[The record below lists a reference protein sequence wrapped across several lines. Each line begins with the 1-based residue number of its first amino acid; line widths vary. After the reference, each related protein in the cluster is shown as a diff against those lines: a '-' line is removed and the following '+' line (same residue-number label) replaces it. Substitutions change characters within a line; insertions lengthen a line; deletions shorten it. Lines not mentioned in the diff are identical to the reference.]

1 MSNQDWTSKLQDQLA
16 GYQESVSHDLWAG
29 IEQSLAQKNI
39 ESVSTNPQTIVS
51 ENSESID
58 LHVGSEVQ
66 KNARVLHD
74 SSEAKKNARIVYFK
88 RWSAAAAAV
97 ALLGIG
103 GSYVY
108 LHQEDV
114 EKGNLQLASL
124 SSPAVSADLQLAASQ
139 PAPSPVVSADLQ
151 SAASQPAPS
160 HVVSADLQSAASQ
173 PAPSHV
179 VSADLQSA
187 ASHPAPSHA
196 VSVDLQSAASQPAPS
211 LVVSADLRL
220 AASQPAPSLV
230 VSADLQSAA
239 SQKKKGNVLE
249 KESENEISLL
259 AENPEPA
266 EPVSEDKAT
275 DKSSDYKAL
284 TRSTDHHAAAYASQ
298 SYHFEKNEEVSGW
311 SMQLYA
317 ENLTP
322 SLGGV
327 NSDASGGYNDFS
339 YGTMAEPMPGVIPD
353 PTAGGIY
360 GEEYLLASY
369 KAIQRK
375 QQVNAKHHAP
385 VSVGLQVAF
394 GIAPRLSLSTGLVYT
409 RTSSDFYP
417 YAPSSNYNVHQ
428 VLHYVGLPVGL
439 NYEFWQS
446 GGFHAYVMAGAEAD
460 YNVKNDTEE
469 EGVKKENAKRDRVQ
483 FSGKASLGAQYDITP
498 KVGLYIE
505 PGAKYYF
512 DNGSHVENTFK
523 DKKLNFNLQFGL
535 RFNL

>member
-29 IEQSLAQKNI
+29 IEQSLAQNDI
-39 ESVSTNPQTIVS
+39 ESVSSNPQAIVS
-51 ENSESID
+51 ESSESSD
-58 LHVGSEVQ
+58 FHVGSESSDFHVG
-66 KNARVLHD
+66 
-74 SSEAKKNARIVYFK
+74 SEAKKKARIVYFK

-97 ALLGIG
+97 VLLGIG

-108 LHQEDV
+108 LHQEEV

-124 SSPAVSADLQLAASQ
+124 SSRSVSADLPSAASH
-139 PAPSPVVSADLQ
+139 VVSSDLQ
-151 SAASQPAPS
+151 SAAPHAVSSDLQSAPS
-160 HVVSADLQSAASQ
+160 HSVSSDLQSAA
-173 PAPSHV
+173 P
-179 VSADLQSA
+179 
-187 ASHPAPSHA
+187 
-196 VSVDLQSAASQPAPS
+196 
-211 LVVSADLRL
+211 
-220 AASQPAPSLV
+220 
-230 VSADLQSAA
+230 
-239 SQKKKGNVLE
+239 QKKKGNVLE
-249 KESENEISLL
+249 KESENKISLL
-259 AENPEPA
+259 ADN
-266 EPVSEDKAT
+266 
-275 DKSSDYKAL
+275 
-284 TRSTDHHAAAYASQ
+284 HAAAYASQ
-298 SYHFEKNEEVSGW
+298 SYHFDKNEEVSGW

-317 ENLTP
+317 ENLTS

-327 NSDASGGYNDFS
+327 NSDASGSYRDYS

-360 GEEYLLASY
+360 GEEYLLASC
-369 KAIQRK
+369 KAIQRN

-394 GIAPRLSLSTGLVYT
+394 GIAPRLTLSTGLVYT

-417 YAPSSNYNVHQ
+417 YAPGSSYNVHQ
-428 VLHYVGLPVGL
+428 VLHYVGIPVGL

-469 EGVKKENAKRDRVQ
+469 EGVKKEDAKRDRVQ

>member
-1 MSNQDWTSKLQDQLA
+1 MSNQDWTSKLQEQLA
-16 GYQESVSHDLWAG
+16 DYQEPVSHDLWAG
-29 IEQSLAQKNI
+29 IEQSLAQNNI
-39 ESVSTNPQTIVS
+39 ESVSSNPQTIA
-51 ENSESID
+51 SESSESAD
-58 LHVGSEVQ
+58 LHVGSEAK

-124 SSPAVSADLQLAASQ
+124 SSPAVSADLH
-139 PAPSPVVSADLQ
+139 

-173 PAPSHV
+173 PAPS
-179 VSADLQSA
+179 
-187 ASHPAPSHA
+187 P
-196 VSVDLQSAASQPAPS
+196 
-211 LVVSADLRL
+211 
-220 AASQPAPSLV
+220 V

-239 SQKKKGNVLE
+239 SQKKTSDVLKE
-249 KESENEISLL
+249 ESENEISLL
-259 AENPEPA
+259 AE
-266 EPVSEDKAT
+266 K
-275 DKSSDYKAL
+275 SDYKAL
-284 TRSTDHHAAAYASQ
+284 TRSADHHAAAYASQ

-339 YGTMAEPMPGVIPD
+339 YGTMAEPLPGVIPD

-394 GIAPRLSLSTGLVYT
+394 GIAPRLSLSTGMVYT

-417 YAPSSNYNVHQ
+417 YAPGSSYNVHQ
-428 VLHYVGLPVGL
+428 VLHYVGIPVGL

-469 EGVKKENAKRDRVQ
+469 EGVKKEDAKRDRVQ
-483 FSGKASLGAQYDITP
+483 LSGKASLGVQYDITP

>member
-1 MSNQDWTSKLQDQLA
+1 MSNQDWTSKLQEQLA
-16 GYQESVSHDLWAG
+16 DYQEPVSHDLWAG

-39 ESVSTNPQTIVS
+39 ESVSANLQKIVS
-51 ENSESID
+51 ESSESAD
-58 LHVGSEVQ
+58 LHVGSET
-66 KNARVLHD
+66 
-74 SSEAKKNARIVYFK
+74 KKNARIVYFK

-114 EKGNLQLASL
+114 EKGNLQLASHAV
-124 SSPAVSADLQLAASQ
+124 SPSHVVSPSHAVSADLQSAASSVAVNQ
-139 PAPSPVVSADLQ
+139 GSPSHVVSADLQ
-151 SAASQPAPS
+151 SAASSVAVNHGSPS

-173 PAPSHV
+173 KKMGNA
-179 VSADLQSA
+179 
-187 ASHPAPSHA
+187 
-196 VSVDLQSAASQPAPS
+196 
-211 LVVSADLRL
+211 LVEE
-220 AASQPAPSLV
+220 
-230 VSADLQSAA
+230 
-239 SQKKKGNVLE
+239 N
-249 KESENEISLL
+249 ENEISLL
-259 AENPEPA
+259 AENSDPA
-266 EPVSEDKAT
+266 ESVSEDKAT
-275 DKSSDYKAL
+275 DSSTDHKVL
-284 TRSTDHHAAAYASQ
+284 TRSSDHKVLPRSTNNHAAAYASQ

-394 GIAPRLSLSTGLVYT
+394 VIAPRLSLSTGLVYT

-428 VLHYVGLPVGL
+428 VLHYVGIPVGL

-483 FSGKASLGAQYDITP
+483 LSGKASLGAQYDITP

-535 RFNL
+535 RLNL

>member
-1 MSNQDWTSKLQDQLA
+1 MSNQDWTSKLQEQLA
-16 GYQESVSHDLWAG
+16 GYQEPVSHDLWAG
-29 IEQSLAQKNI
+29 IEQSLAQNNI
-39 ESVSTNPQTIVS
+39 ESVSSNPQTIA
-51 ENSESID
+51 SESSESTD
-58 LHVGSEVQ
+58 LHVGT
-66 KNARVLHD
+66 
-74 SSEAKKNARIVYFK
+74 EAKKNARIVYFK

-114 EKGNLQLASL
+114 EKGNLQLASH
-124 SSPAVSADLQLAASQ
+124 AVS
-139 PAPSPVVSADLQ
+139 PSHAVSADLQ

-173 PAPSHV
+173 KK
-179 VSADLQSA
+179 
-187 ASHPAPSHA
+187 AS
-196 VSVDLQSAASQPAPS
+196 D
-211 LVVSADLRL
+211 
-220 AASQPAPSLV
+220 
-230 VSADLQSAA
+230 
-239 SQKKKGNVLE
+239 VLK

-259 AENPEPA
+259 AE
-266 EPVSEDKAT
+266 
-275 DKSSDYKAL
+275 KSDHKAL
-284 TRSTDHHAAAYASQ
+284 TRSTDHHAEAYASQ

-369 KAIQRK
+369 KAIQRS
-375 QQVNAKHHAP
+375 QQGNAKHHAP

-417 YAPSSNYNVHQ
+417 YAPSSSYNVHQ
-428 VLHYVGLPVGL
+428 VLHYVGIPVGL

>member
-1 MSNQDWTSKLQDQLA
+1 MSNQDWTSKLQEQLA
-16 GYQESVSHDLWAG
+16 GYQEPVSHDLWAG
-29 IEQSLAQKNI
+29 IEQSLAQNNI
-39 ESVSTNPQTIVS
+39 ESVSSNPQTIA
-51 ENSESID
+51 SESSESTD
-58 LHVGSEVQ
+58 LHVGT
-66 KNARVLHD
+66 
-74 SSEAKKNARIVYFK
+74 EAKKNARIVYFK

-114 EKGNLQLASL
+114 EKGNLQLA
-124 SSPAVSADLQLAASQ
+124 VSQ
-139 PAPSPVVSADLQ
+139 PSPSHVVSADLQ
-151 SAASQPAPS
+151 SAASQSAPS

-187 ASHPAPSHA
+187 ASQPVPS
-196 VSVDLQSAASQPAPS
+196 S
-211 LVVSADLRL
+211 
-220 AASQPAPSLV
+220 V

-239 SQKKKGNVLE
+239 SQKKASDVLK

-259 AENPEPA
+259 AE
-266 EPVSEDKAT
+266 
-275 DKSSDYKAL
+275 KSDHKAL
-284 TRSTDHHAAAYASQ
+284 TRSTDYHAEAYASQ

-369 KAIQRK
+369 KAIQRS
-375 QQVNAKHHAP
+375 QQGNAKHHAP

-417 YAPSSNYNVHQ
+417 YAPSSSYNVHQ
-428 VLHYVGLPVGL
+428 VLHYVGIPVGL

>member
-16 GYQESVSHDLWAG
+16 DYQESVSHDLWAG
-29 IEQSLAQKNI
+29 IEQSLAQNNI
-39 ESVSTNPQTIVS
+39 ESVSSNPQTIA
-51 ENSESID
+51 SESSESTD
-58 LHVGSEVQ
+58 LHVGSGA
-66 KNARVLHD
+66 KKDARVLHD
-74 SSEAKKNARIVYFK
+74 SSEVQKNARIVYFK

-124 SSPAVSADLQLAASQ
+124 SSPAVSADLQ
-139 PAPSPVVSADLQ
+139 
-151 SAASQPAPS
+151 
-160 HVVSADLQSAASQ
+160 
-173 PAPSHV
+173 
-179 VSADLQSA
+179 
-187 ASHPAPSHA
+187 
-196 VSVDLQSAASQPAPS
+196 
-211 LVVSADLRL
+211 
-220 AASQPAPSLV
+220 
-230 VSADLQSAA
+230 SAA
-239 SQKKKGNVLE
+239 SQKKMGNVLE

-284 TRSTDHHAAAYASQ
+284 TRSTDHYAAAYASQ

-394 GIAPRLSLSTGLVYT
+394 GIAPRLSLSTGMVYT

-417 YAPSSNYNVHQ
+417 YAPGSSYNVHQ
-428 VLHYVGLPVGL
+428 VLHYVGIPVGL

>member
-29 IEQSLAQKNI
+29 IEQSLAQNNI
-39 ESVSTNPQTIVS
+39 ESGSSNPQKIA
-51 ENSESID
+51 SESSESAE
-58 LHVGSEVQ
+58 LHVGSET
-66 KNARVLHD
+66 
-74 SSEAKKNARIVYFK
+74 KKNARIVYFK

-114 EKGNLQLASL
+114 ERGNLQMASL
-124 SSPAVSADLQLAASQ
+124 SSPAVSADLQSAASQ
-139 PAPSPVVSADLQ
+139 SAPSHVVSVDLQ

-187 ASHPAPSHA
+187 AS
-196 VSVDLQSAASQPAPS
+196 
-211 LVVSADLRL
+211 
-220 AASQPAPSLV
+220 
-230 VSADLQSAA
+230 
-239 SQKKKGNVLE
+239 QKKASDDVLKE
-249 KESENEISLL
+249 ESENEISLL
-259 AENPEPA
+259 AE
-266 EPVSEDKAT
+266 
-275 DKSSDYKAL
+275 KSDHKVL
-284 TRSTDHHAAAYASQ
+284 TRSTDNHAAAYASQ

-327 NSDASGGYNDFS
+327 NSDASGS
-339 YGTMAEPMPGVIPD
+339 YRDYSHGTMAEPMPGVIPD

-369 KAIQRK
+369 KAIQRN
-375 QQVNAKHHAP
+375 QQGNAKHHAP
-385 VSVGLQVAF
+385 VSVGVQVAF

-417 YAPSSNYNVHQ
+417 YAPSSSYNVHQ
-428 VLHYVGLPVGL
+428 VLHYVGIPVGL

-469 EGVKKENAKRDRVQ
+469 EGVKKEDAKRDRVQ

>member
-29 IEQSLAQKNI
+29 IEQSLAQNHI
-39 ESVSTNPQTIVS
+39 ESVSSNPQTIA
-51 ENSESID
+51 SESSESAD
-58 LHVGSEVQ
+58 LHVGSEAK

-74 SSEAKKNARIVYFK
+74 SSEAKKDARIVYFK

-124 SSPAVSADLQLAASQ
+124 SSPAVSADLQSAASQPASSHVVSADLQSAASQPAPSLVVSADLQSAPSHVVSADLQSAASQ

-160 HVVSADLQSAASQ
+160 
-173 PAPSHV
+173 
-179 VSADLQSA
+179 
-187 ASHPAPSHA
+187 
-196 VSVDLQSAASQPAPS
+196 
-211 LVVSADLRL
+211 
-220 AASQPAPSLV
+220 LV

-239 SQKKKGNVLE
+239 SQKKASDVLK

-259 AENPEPA
+259 AE
-266 EPVSEDKAT
+266 K
-275 DKSSDYKAL
+275 SDYKAL

-417 YAPSSNYNVHQ
+417 YASSSSYNVYQ
-428 VLHYVGLPVGL
+428 VLHYVGIPVGL

>member
-1 MSNQDWTSKLQDQLA
+1 MSNQDWTSKLQEQLA

-29 IEQSLAQKNI
+29 IEQSLAH
-39 ESVSTNPQTIVS
+39 S
-51 ENSESID
+51 ET
-58 LHVGSEVQ
+58 G
-66 KNARVLHD
+66 
-74 SSEAKKNARIVYFK
+74 KKARIVYFK

-114 EKGNLQLASL
+114 EKGNLQLASH
-124 SSPAVSADLQLAASQ
+124 AVS
-139 PAPSPVVSADLQ
+139 PSHAVSADLQ
-151 SAASQPAPS
+151 SAASVSAAVSQSAPS
-160 HVVSADLQSAASQ
+160 HAVSADLQSVASKRKMGNT
-173 PAPSHV
+173 
-179 VSADLQSA
+179 
-187 ASHPAPSHA
+187 
-196 VSVDLQSAASQPAPS
+196 
-211 LVVSADLRL
+211 LV
-220 AASQPAPSLV
+220 
-230 VSADLQSAA
+230 
-239 SQKKKGNVLE
+239 E
-249 KESENEISLL
+249 ESENEISLL
-259 AENPEPA
+259 AENSDPA

-275 DKSSDYKAL
+275 DSSTDHETLTRSTDHKAL
-284 TRSTDHHAAAYASQ
+284 TRSTDHHAEAYASQ

-369 KAIQRK
+369 KAIQRS
-375 QQVNAKHHAP
+375 QQGNAKHHAP

-394 GIAPRLSLSTGLVYT
+394 GLAPRLSLSTGLVYT

-417 YAPSSNYNVHQ
+417 YAPSSSYNVHQ
-428 VLHYVGLPVGL
+428 VLHYVGIPVGL

>member
-39 ESVSTNPQTIVS
+39 ESVSSNPQTIA
-51 ENSESID
+51 SESSESAD
-58 LHVGSEVQ
+58 LHVGSEA
-66 KNARVLHD
+66 KKDARGLHD

-114 EKGNLQLASL
+114 ERGNLQLASL
-124 SSPAVSADLQLAASQ
+124 SSPA
-139 PAPSPVVSADLQ
+139 VSADLQ

-173 PAPSHV
+173 PAPSLV
-179 VSADLQSA
+179 VSADLQF
-187 ASHPAPSHA
+187 
-196 VSVDLQSAASQPAPS
+196 
-211 LVVSADLRL
+211 

-239 SQKKKGNVLE
+239 SQKKTSDDVLKE
-249 KESENEISLL
+249 ESENEISLL

-394 GIAPRLSLSTGLVYT
+394 GIAPRLSLSTGMVYT

-417 YAPSSNYNVHQ
+417 YAPGSNYNVHQ
-428 VLHYVGLPVGL
+428 VLHYVGIPVGL

>member
-39 ESVSTNPQTIVS
+39 ELGSSNLQTIA
-51 ENSESID
+51 SESSESTD
-58 LHVGSEVQ
+58 LHVGSEAK

-74 SSEAKKNARIVYFK
+74 SSKVQKNARIVYFK

-124 SSPAVSADLQLAASQ
+124 SSPAVSADLQSAASQ
-139 PAPSPVVSADLQ
+139 PAPSHVVSVDLQ

-160 HVVSADLQSAASQ
+160 HVVSADLQST
-173 PAPSHV
+173 
-179 VSADLQSA
+179 
-187 ASHPAPSHA
+187 
-196 VSVDLQSAASQPAPS
+196 
-211 LVVSADLRL
+211 
-220 AASQPAPSLV
+220 ASQPAPSLV

-239 SQKKKGNVLE
+239 SQPAPSHAVSADLQSAASQKKASDVLK

-259 AENPEPA
+259 AE
-266 EPVSEDKAT
+266 
-275 DKSSDYKAL
+275 KSDHKAL

-369 KAIQRK
+369 KAIQRN
-375 QQVNAKHHAP
+375 QQGNAKHHAP

-417 YAPSSNYNVHQ
+417 YASSSSYNVHQ
-428 VLHYVGLPVGL
+428 VLHYVGIPVGL

>member
-124 SSPAVSADLQLAASQ
+124 SSPAVSADLQ
-139 PAPSPVVSADLQ
+139 

-173 PAPSHV
+173 SAPSHVVSSDLQSAASQSAPSHV

-187 ASHPAPSHA
+187 AS
-196 VSVDLQSAASQPAPS
+196 QPAPS
-211 LVVSADLRL
+211 
-220 AASQPAPSLV
+220 PV

-239 SQKKKGNVLE
+239 SQKKTSDVLKE
-249 KESENEISLL
+249 ESENEISLL
-259 AENPEPA
+259 AE
-266 EPVSEDKAT
+266 K
-275 DKSSDYKAL
+275 SDYKAL

-339 YGTMAEPMPGVIPD
+339 YGTMAEPLPGVIPD

-394 GIAPRLSLSTGLVYT
+394 GIAPRLSLSTGMVYT

-417 YAPSSNYNVHQ
+417 YAPGSSYNVHQ
-428 VLHYVGLPVGL
+428 VLHYVGIPVGL

-469 EGVKKENAKRDRVQ
+469 EGVKKEDAKRDRVQ
-483 FSGKASLGAQYDITP
+483 LSGKASLGVQYDITP

>member
-16 GYQESVSHDLWAG
+16 DYQESVSHDLWAG
-29 IEQSLAQKNI
+29 IEQSLAQNNI
-39 ESVSTNPQTIVS
+39 ESVSSNPQTIVS
-51 ENSESID
+51 ESSESTD
-58 LHVGSEVQ
+58 LHVGSEA
-66 KNARVLHD
+66 KKDARVLHD

-124 SSPAVSADLQLAASQ
+124 SSPAVSADLQSAASQ
-139 PAPSPVVSADLQ
+139 SASSPVVSADLQ
-151 SAASQPAPS
+151 SAASQ
-160 HVVSADLQSAASQ
+160 
-173 PAPSHV
+173 
-179 VSADLQSA
+179 
-187 ASHPAPSHA
+187 
-196 VSVDLQSAASQPAPS
+196 
-211 LVVSADLRL
+211 
-220 AASQPAPSLV
+220 
-230 VSADLQSAA
+230 
-239 SQKKKGNVLE
+239 KKTSDDVLKE
-249 KESENEISLL
+249 ESENEISLL
-259 AENPEPA
+259 AG
-266 EPVSEDKAT
+266 
-275 DKSSDYKAL
+275 KSDHKAL
-284 TRSTDHHAAAYASQ
+284 TRSADHHAAAYASQ

-369 KAIQRK
+369 KAIQRN

-417 YAPSSNYNVHQ
+417 YAPSSSYNVHQ
-428 VLHYVGLPVGL
+428 VLHYVGIPVGL

>member
-29 IEQSLAQKNI
+29 IEQSLAQNNI
-39 ESVSTNPQTIVS
+39 ESVSSNPQKIA
-51 ENSESID
+51 SESSESTD
-58 LHVGSEVQ
+58 LHVG
-66 KNARVLHD
+66 
-74 SSEAKKNARIVYFK
+74 SEAKKNARIVYFK

-108 LHQEDV
+108 LHQENV
-114 EKGNLQLASL
+114 EKGNLQLAASQSAPSHVVSADL
-124 SSPAVSADLQLAASQ
+124 QSAASQSTPSHAVSADLQSAASQ
-139 PAPSPVVSADLQ
+139 PAPSHAVSADLQ

-173 PAPSHV
+173 PAPSLV
-179 VSADLQSA
+179 VSADLQS
-187 ASHPAPSHA
+187 
-196 VSVDLQSAASQPAPS
+196 
-211 LVVSADLRL
+211 

-239 SQKKKGNVLE
+239 SQKKTSDDVLKE
-249 KESENEISLL
+249 ESENEISLL
-259 AENPEPA
+259 AE
-266 EPVSEDKAT
+266 K
-275 DKSSDYKAL
+275 SDYKAL
-284 TRSTDHHAAAYASQ
+284 TRSTDHYAAAYASQ

-369 KAIQRK
+369 KAIQRN
-375 QQVNAKHHAP
+375 QQGNAKHHAP

-428 VLHYVGLPVGL
+428 VLHYVGIPVGL

>member
-29 IEQSLAQKNI
+29 IEQSLAH
-39 ESVSTNPQTIVS
+39 S
-51 ENSESID
+51 ET
-58 LHVGSEVQ
+58 G
-66 KNARVLHD
+66 
-74 SSEAKKNARIVYFK
+74 KKARIVYFK

-124 SSPAVSADLQLAASQ
+124 SSPAVSADSHI
-139 PAPSPVVSADLQ
+139 VSADLQ

-187 ASHPAPSHA
+187 AS
-196 VSVDLQSAASQPAPS
+196 
-211 LVVSADLRL
+211 
-220 AASQPAPSLV
+220 
-230 VSADLQSAA
+230 
-239 SQKKKGNVLE
+239 QKKTSDDVLKE
-249 KESENEISLL
+249 ESENEISLL
-259 AENPEPA
+259 AE
-266 EPVSEDKAT
+266 
-275 DKSSDYKAL
+275 KSDHKTL
-284 TRSTDHHAAAYASQ
+284 TRSTDNHAVAYASQ
-298 SYHFEKNEEVSGW
+298 SYHFEKNEEVSGL

-327 NSDASGGYNDFS
+327 NSDASGS
-339 YGTMAEPMPGVIPD
+339 YRDYSHGTMAEPMPGVIPD

-369 KAIQRK
+369 KAIQRN
-375 QQVNAKHHAP
+375 QQGNAKHHAP
-385 VSVGLQVAF
+385 VSVGVQVAF

-428 VLHYVGLPVGL
+428 VLHYVGIPVGL

>member
-16 GYQESVSHDLWAG
+16 DYQESVSHDLWAG
-29 IEQSLAQKNI
+29 IEQSLAQNNI
-39 ESVSTNPQTIVS
+39 ESVSSNPQTIVS
-51 ENSESID
+51 ESSESTD
-58 LHVGSEVQ
+58 LHVG
-66 KNARVLHD
+66 
-74 SSEAKKNARIVYFK
+74 SEAKKNARIVYFK

-114 EKGNLQLASL
+114 EKARLQLASL
-124 SSPAVSADLQLAASQ
+124 SSPAVSADLQSAASQ
-139 PAPSPVVSADLQ
+139 SAPSHAVSSDLQ
-151 SAASQPAPS
+151 SAASQS
-160 HVVSADLQSAASQ
+160 KMGNT
-173 PAPSHV
+173 
-179 VSADLQSA
+179 
-187 ASHPAPSHA
+187 
-196 VSVDLQSAASQPAPS
+196 
-211 LVVSADLRL
+211 LV
-220 AASQPAPSLV
+220 
-230 VSADLQSAA
+230 
-239 SQKKKGNVLE
+239 E
-249 KESENEISLL
+249 ESENEISLL
-259 AENPEPA
+259 AENSDPA

-275 DKSSDYKAL
+275 VSSTDYKAL
-284 TRSTDHHAAAYASQ
+284 TRSTDYHAAAYASQ

-339 YGTMAEPMPGVIPD
+339 YGTMAELMPGVIPD

-375 QQVNAKHHAP
+375 QQGNAKHHAP

-417 YAPSSNYNVHQ
+417 YAPSSSCNVHQ
-428 VLHYVGLPVGL
+428 VLHYVGIPVGL

>member
-39 ESVSTNPQTIVS
+39 ESVSSNPQTIA
-51 ENSESID
+51 SESSESTD
-58 LHVGSEVQ
+58 LHVG
-66 KNARVLHD
+66 
-74 SSEAKKNARIVYFK
+74 SEAKKNARIVYFK

-114 EKGNLQLASL
+114 EKGNLQLASHAV
-124 SSPAVSADLQLAASQ
+124 SPSHAVSASH
-139 PAPSPVVSADLQ
+139 VVSADLQ
-151 SAASQPAPS
+151 SAASSVAVRQSAPS

-173 PAPSHV
+173 SKMGNA
-179 VSADLQSA
+179 
-187 ASHPAPSHA
+187 
-196 VSVDLQSAASQPAPS
+196 
-211 LVVSADLRL
+211 LV
-220 AASQPAPSLV
+220 
-230 VSADLQSAA
+230 
-239 SQKKKGNVLE
+239 E
-249 KESENEISLL
+249 ESENEISLL
-259 AENPEPA
+259 AENSDPA

-275 DKSSDYKAL
+275 DSSTDHKTL
-284 TRSTDHHAAAYASQ
+284 TRSTDHKVLTRSTDNHAAAYASQ

-327 NSDASGGYNDFS
+327 NSDASGS
-339 YGTMAEPMPGVIPD
+339 YRDYSHGTMAEPMPGVIPD

-394 GIAPRLSLSTGLVYT
+394 GIAPRLSLSTGMVYT

-417 YAPSSNYNVHQ
+417 YAPGSSYNVHQ
-428 VLHYVGLPVGL
+428 VLHYVGIPVGL

>member
-16 GYQESVSHDLWAG
+16 GYQEPVSHDLWAG
-29 IEQSLAQKNI
+29 IEQSLAH
-39 ESVSTNPQTIVS
+39 S
-51 ENSESID
+51 ET
-58 LHVGSEVQ
+58 G
-66 KNARVLHD
+66 
-74 SSEAKKNARIVYFK
+74 KKARIVYFK

-108 LHQEDV
+108 LHQKDV
-114 EKGNLQLASL
+114 EKGNLQMASL
-124 SSPAVSADLQLAASQ
+124 SSPAVSADLQ
-139 PAPSPVVSADLQ
+139 
-151 SAASQPAPS
+151 SAASQS
-160 HVVSADLQSAASQ
+160 KMGNT
-173 PAPSHV
+173 
-179 VSADLQSA
+179 
-187 ASHPAPSHA
+187 
-196 VSVDLQSAASQPAPS
+196 
-211 LVVSADLRL
+211 LV
-220 AASQPAPSLV
+220 
-230 VSADLQSAA
+230 
-239 SQKKKGNVLE
+239 E
-249 KESENEISLL
+249 ETENEISLL
-259 AENPEPA
+259 AENSNPA

-275 DKSSDYKAL
+275 DSSTDHKVLTRSSDHKVL
-284 TRSTDHHAAAYASQ
+284 TRSTDNHAAAYASQ

-375 QQVNAKHHAP
+375 QQGNAKHHAP

-428 VLHYVGLPVGL
+428 VLHYVGIPVGL

-469 EGVKKENAKRDRVQ
+469 EGVKKEDAKRDRVQ

>member
-1 MSNQDWTSKLQDQLA
+1 MSNQDWTSKLQEQLA

-29 IEQSLAQKNI
+29 IEQSLAQNNI
-39 ESVSTNPQTIVS
+39 ASVSSNPQTIA
-51 ENSESID
+51 SESSESTD
-58 LHVGSEVQ
+58 LHVGT
-66 KNARVLHD
+66 
-74 SSEAKKNARIVYFK
+74 EAKKNARIVYFK

-114 EKGNLQLASL
+114 EKGNLQLAVSQ
-124 SSPAVSADLQLAASQ
+124 PAPSHVVSADLQSAASQ
-139 PAPSPVVSADLQ
+139 PAPSHAVSADLQSAASQSAPSHVFSADLQSAASQPAPSHVVSHVVSADLQ

-173 PAPSHV
+173 PVPS
-179 VSADLQSA
+179 S
-187 ASHPAPSHA
+187 
-196 VSVDLQSAASQPAPS
+196 
-211 LVVSADLRL
+211 
-220 AASQPAPSLV
+220 V

-239 SQKKKGNVLE
+239 SQKKASDVLK

-259 AENPEPA
+259 AE
-266 EPVSEDKAT
+266 
-275 DKSSDYKAL
+275 KSDHKAL
-284 TRSTDHHAAAYASQ
+284 TRSTDHHAEAYASQ

-369 KAIQRK
+369 KAIQRS
-375 QQVNAKHHAP
+375 QQGNAKHHAP

-417 YAPSSNYNVHQ
+417 YAPSSSYNVHQ
-428 VLHYVGLPVGL
+428 VLHYVGIPVGL

>member
-1 MSNQDWTSKLQDQLA
+1 MSNQDWTSKLQEQLA

-29 IEQSLAQKNI
+29 IEQSLAQNNI
-39 ESVSTNPQTIVS
+39 ESVSSNPQTIA
-51 ENSESID
+51 SESSESTD
-58 LHVGSEVQ
+58 LHVGT
-66 KNARVLHD
+66 
-74 SSEAKKNARIVYFK
+74 EAKKNARIVYFK

-114 EKGNLQLASL
+114 EKGNLQLAVSQ
-124 SSPAVSADLQLAASQ
+124 PAPSHVVSADLQSAASVSAAVSQ
-139 PAPSPVVSADLQ
+139 SAPSHAVSADLQ

-173 PAPSHV
+173 PVPSSVVSADLQSAASQPAPSHV

-187 ASHPAPSHA
+187 ASH
-196 VSVDLQSAASQPAPS
+196 
-211 LVVSADLRL
+211 
-220 AASQPAPSLV
+220 V

-239 SQKKKGNVLE
+239 SQKKASDVLK

-259 AENPEPA
+259 AE
-266 EPVSEDKAT
+266 
-275 DKSSDYKAL
+275 KSDHKAL
-284 TRSTDHHAAAYASQ
+284 TRSTDHHAEAYASQ

-369 KAIQRK
+369 KAIQRS
-375 QQVNAKHHAP
+375 QQGNAKHHAP

-417 YAPSSNYNVHQ
+417 YAPSSSYNVHQ
-428 VLHYVGLPVGL
+428 VLHYVGIPVGL

>member
-29 IEQSLAQKNI
+29 IEQSLAQNNI
-39 ESVSTNPQTIVS
+39 ESVSSNPQTIA
-51 ENSESID
+51 SESSESAD
-58 LHVGSEVQ
+58 LHVGSEA
-66 KNARVLHD
+66 KKKARVLHD
-74 SSEAKKNARIVYFK
+74 SSEVQKNARIVYFK

-114 EKGNLQLASL
+114 ERGNLQL
-124 SSPAVSADLQLAASQ
+124 
-139 PAPSPVVSADLQ
+139 
-151 SAASQPAPS
+151 AASQPAPS

-173 PAPSHV
+173 PAPSHA
-179 VSADLQSA
+179 VSADLQS
-187 ASHPAPSHA
+187 
-196 VSVDLQSAASQPAPS
+196 
-211 LVVSADLRL
+211 

-239 SQKKKGNVLE
+239 SQKKTSDDVLKE
-249 KESENEISLL
+249 ESENEISLL
-259 AENPEPA
+259 AE
-266 EPVSEDKAT
+266 
-275 DKSSDYKAL
+275 KSDHKVL

-375 QQVNAKHHAP
+375 QQGNAKHHAP

-417 YAPSSNYNVHQ
+417 YAPSSSYNVHQ
-428 VLHYVGLPVGL
+428 VLHYVGIPVGL

-512 DNGSHVENTFK
+512 DNGSYVENTFK

>member
-1 MSNQDWTSKLQDQLA
+1 MSNQDWTSKLQEQLA
-16 GYQESVSHDLWAG
+16 GYQEPVSHDLWAG
-29 IEQSLAQKNI
+29 IEQSLAQNNI
-39 ESVSTNPQTIVS
+39 ESVSSNPQTIA
-51 ENSESID
+51 SESSESTD
-58 LHVGSEVQ
+58 LHVGT
-66 KNARVLHD
+66 
-74 SSEAKKNARIVYFK
+74 EAKKNARIVYFK

-114 EKGNLQLASL
+114 EKGNLQLAVSQ
-124 SSPAVSADLQLAASQ
+124 PAPSHVVSADLQSAASQ
-139 PAPSPVVSADLQ
+139 PVPSSVVSADLQ

-173 PAPSHV
+173 KK
-179 VSADLQSA
+179 
-187 ASHPAPSHA
+187 AS
-196 VSVDLQSAASQPAPS
+196 D
-211 LVVSADLRL
+211 
-220 AASQPAPSLV
+220 
-230 VSADLQSAA
+230 
-239 SQKKKGNVLE
+239 VLK

-259 AENPEPA
+259 AE
-266 EPVSEDKAT
+266 
-275 DKSSDYKAL
+275 KSDHKAL
-284 TRSTDHHAAAYASQ
+284 TRSTDHHAEAYASQ

-339 YGTMAEPMPGVIPD
+339 YGTMAEPMPGIIPD

-369 KAIQRK
+369 KAIQRS
-375 QQVNAKHHAP
+375 QQGNAKHHAP

-417 YAPSSNYNVHQ
+417 YAPSSSYNVHQ
-428 VLHYVGLPVGL
+428 VLHYVGIPVGL

>member
-1 MSNQDWTSKLQDQLA
+1 MSNQDWTSKLQEQLA
-16 GYQESVSHDLWAG
+16 DYQEPVSHDLWAG
-29 IEQSLAQKNI
+29 IEQSLAH
-39 ESVSTNPQTIVS
+39 S
-51 ENSESID
+51 ET
-58 LHVGSEVQ
+58 V
-66 KNARVLHD
+66 
-74 SSEAKKNARIVYFK
+74 KKPRIVYFK

-114 EKGNLQLASL
+114 EKGNLQLASHAV
-124 SSPAVSADLQLAASQ
+124 SPSHVVSADLQSTASSVAVNQ
-139 PAPSPVVSADLQ
+139 GSPSHAVSADLQ
-151 SAASQPAPS
+151 SAASSIAVNQGSPS

-173 PAPSHV
+173 S
-179 VSADLQSA
+179 
-187 ASHPAPSHA
+187 
-196 VSVDLQSAASQPAPS
+196 
-211 LVVSADLRL
+211 
-220 AASQPAPSLV
+220 
-230 VSADLQSAA
+230 
-239 SQKKKGNVLE
+239 KMGNALE
-249 KESENEISLL
+249 EENENEISLL
-259 AENPEPA
+259 AENYEPA

-275 DKSSDYKAL
+275 DSSTDHKVL
-284 TRSTDHHAAAYASQ
+284 TRSTDNHAAAYASQ
-298 SYHFEKNEEVSGW
+298 SYHFEKDKEIAGW

-353 PTAGGIY
+353 PAVGGIY

-417 YAPSSNYNVHQ
+417 YAPGSSYNVHQ
-428 VLHYVGLPVGL
+428 VLHYVGIPVGL

-460 YNVKNDTEE
+460 YNVKNDTDE
-469 EGVKKENAKRDRVQ
+469 EGVKKEDAKRDRVQ

>member
-1 MSNQDWTSKLQDQLA
+1 MSNQDWTSKLQEQLA
-16 GYQESVSHDLWAG
+16 GYQEPVSHDLWAG
-29 IEQSLAQKNI
+29 IEQSLAQNNI
-39 ESVSTNPQTIVS
+39 ESVSSNPQTIA
-51 ENSESID
+51 SESSESTD
-58 LHVGSEVQ
+58 LHVGT
-66 KNARVLHD
+66 
-74 SSEAKKNARIVYFK
+74 EAKKNARIVYFK

-114 EKGNLQLASL
+114 EKGNLQLA
-124 SSPAVSADLQLAASQ
+124 VSQ
-139 PAPSPVVSADLQ
+139 PAPSHAVSADLQ
-151 SAASQPAPS
+151 SAASQSAPSHAVSADLQSAASQSAPS

-187 ASHPAPSHA
+187 ASQPVPS
-196 VSVDLQSAASQPAPS
+196 S
-211 LVVSADLRL
+211 
-220 AASQPAPSLV
+220 V

-239 SQKKKGNVLE
+239 SQKKASDVLK

-259 AENPEPA
+259 AE
-266 EPVSEDKAT
+266 
-275 DKSSDYKAL
+275 KSDHKAL
-284 TRSTDHHAAAYASQ
+284 TRSTDHHAEAYASQ

-369 KAIQRK
+369 KAIQRS
-375 QQVNAKHHAP
+375 QQGNAKHHAP

-417 YAPSSNYNVHQ
+417 YAPSSSYNVHQ
-428 VLHYVGLPVGL
+428 VLHYVGIPVGL